1 MLLRNLEKVLVSDME
16 LDTVV
21 LTLLVGLLLSIFI
34 GLVETVQGGI
44 DDGAYFVRQGSRAIF
59 GAVVVVDLANT

>member
-1 MLLRNLEKVLVSDME
+1 ME
-16 LDTVV
+16 LDIVV

-44 DDGAYFVRQGSRAIF
+44 DDGAYFVRQSSCAIF